1 MSLSPV
7 SECEAR
13 ATPPISCGR
22 PAKRRYLGPNKS
34 LIVAAEVVEKAREYA
49 RNTSDC
55 QLVLVPIFTPK
66 HWSGDSGVVILCPGG
81 MVSTHR
87 DAGVNIVASF
97 ATGCLTLWTNKNVTR
112 VIFRTDGA
120 SLQITNEDTART
132 EPRHMAVYHPLHRA
146 HVPFYTMVEMTNLFT
161 SYFSAFRQL
170 ICTRVSK
177 DKRACALLNHNGC
190 IQCIEC
196 SATFDTV
203 EQWAKHFTKPPLL
216 LPTTT
221 TWEKAYVKDGNIAFR
236 AVGRPVGNYKIL
248 SPQPH
253 RRHTENSL
261 IDSPLFRQE
270 LLEKLEALIFRN
282 YDYWPPSL
290 TSGIPIRAASVA
302 PYAPPS
308 TIKKVV

>member
-22 PAKRRYLGPNKS
+22 PAKRRYLGPNKT

-49 RNTSDC
+49 RNAGDC
-55 QLVLVPIFTPK
+55 QLVLVPITKPT
-66 HWSGDSGVVILCPGG
+66 HWSSDSGVVILCPGG
-81 MVSTHR
+81 MVSAHS
-87 DAGVNIVASF
+87 DGVNIVASY
-97 ATGCLTLWTNKNVTR
+97 ATGCLTLWTNKTVTR
-112 VIFRTDGA
+112 IIFRPDGA
-120 SLQITNEDTART
+120 SLQITNQDGT
-132 EPRHMAVYHPLHRA
+132 EPRHMAVYHPLRRA
-146 HVPFYTMVEMTNLFT
+146 HVPFYTMAEMTDIFT
-161 SYFSAFRQL
+161 SHFSAFRQL
-170 ICTRVSK
+170 ICTRVSS

-196 SATFDTV
+196 SAAFDTV

-221 TWEKAYVKDGNIAFR
+221 TWEKAYVKDGKVAFR
-236 AVGRPVGNYKIL
+236 AFGRPVGNHKIL
-248 SPQPH
+248 SPRPH

-261 IDSPLFRQE
+261 IDSPIFQQE

-282 YDYWPPSL
+282 YDYWPSL
-290 TSGIPIRAASVA
+290 TSGIPMRAASVA